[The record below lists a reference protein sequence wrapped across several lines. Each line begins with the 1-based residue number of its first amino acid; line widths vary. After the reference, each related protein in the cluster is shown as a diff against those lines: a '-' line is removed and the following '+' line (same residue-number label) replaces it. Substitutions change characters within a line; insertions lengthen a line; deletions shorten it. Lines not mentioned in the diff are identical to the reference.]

1 MQRKFG
7 FEPDLEK
14 AKAGLAATKDKYIPD
29 VNAFARYSYQS
40 GIPFLVHNFG
50 TFGFT
55 FTFELF
61 DGGRRNAEISESR
74 TMLSKAELNLANV
87 EEGVTV
93 QVETAYDR
101 VEQIQGLVT
110 VAEELLKVRVEAA
123 RVADRQFE
131 QNEVLAS
138 VPAEAAAK
146 ASSAKVSLLEANL
159 GLSLAQGELK
169 RAMGEI
175 SR

>member
-1 MQRKFG
+1 
-7 FEPDLEK
+7 
-14 AKAGLAATKDKYIPD
+14 
-29 VNAFARYSYQS
+29 
-40 GIPFLVHNFG
+40 
-50 TFGFT
+50 
-55 FTFELF
+55 
-61 DGGRRNAEISESR
+61 
-74 TMLSKAELNLANV
+74 V

-146 ASSAKVSLLEANL
+146 ASLAKASLLEANL

-175 SR
+175 PR

>member
-1 MQRKFG
+1 M
-7 FEPDLEK
+7 
-14 AKAGLAATKDKYIPD
+14 
-29 VNAFARYSYQS
+29 
-40 GIPFLVHNFG
+40 HNFG

-55 FTFELF
+55 FTYELF

-74 TMLSKAELNLANV
+74 TMLSKAELNLAKV
-87 EEGVTV
+87 EEEVTV

-110 VAEELLKVRVEAA
+110 VAEELLKVRAEAA

-131 QNEVLAS
+131 QNKVLAS

-159 GLSLAQGELK
+159 GLSLAQSELR

-175 SR
+175 PR